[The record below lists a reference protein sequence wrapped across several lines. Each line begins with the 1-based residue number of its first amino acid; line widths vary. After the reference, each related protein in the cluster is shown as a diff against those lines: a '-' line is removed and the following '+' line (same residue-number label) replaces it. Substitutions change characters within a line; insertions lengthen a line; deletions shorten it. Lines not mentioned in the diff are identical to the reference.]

1 MECLTFVGFL
11 YFKYC

>member
-11 YFKYC
+11 YFNYC